1 MAKVA
6 NNILVRGLSGSLGK
20 QLVLKRGRN
29 GTIVSKFPVF
39 DENRTFTEAQVK
51 RQSKFREAVAYAK
64 YAKGLEIYI
73 EKAKLTNR
81 LPYHVA
87 ISDFSNPPEI
97 REVDVS
103 SWNGGIGQVI
113 RVMAVDDV
121 LVTQV
126 KVSILDDAG
135 TVLEEGEA
143 VQDGDA
149 WWSYV
154 TTAAARSGARVLVTV
169 RDLPGNVVEMIW
181 ANP

>member
-1 MAKVA
+1 MAKVRK
-6 NNILVRGLSGSLGK
+6 NVFVQGLSGTIGGQFVVK
-20 QLVLKRGRN
+20 QGRN
-29 GTIVSKFPVF
+29 GTIVSKYPVF
-39 DENRTFTEAQVK
+39 DENRTFTEAQMN

-64 YAKGLEIYI
+64 KAKGLEIYI

-103 SWNGGIGQVI
+103 AWNGQAGQVI
-113 RVMAVDDV
+113 RILAVDDV

-126 KVSILDDAG
+126 HVSIMDDMG
-135 TVLEEGEA
+135 SILEEGAA
-143 VQDGDA
+143 VQAGYS

-154 TTAAARSGARVLVTV
+154 ITEAVESKAHVMVTA
-169 RDLPGNVVEMIW
+169 RDLPGNVVKW
-181 ANP
+181 TA

>member
-1 MAKVA
+1 MAKVRK
-6 NNILVRGLSGSLGK
+6 NVVVQGLIGSLGK

-64 YAKGLEIYI
+64 HAKGLEIYI

-103 SWNGGIGQVI
+103 TWS
-113 RVMAVDDV
+113 
-121 LVTQV
+121 
-126 KVSILDDAG
+126 
-135 TVLEEGEA
+135 GE
-143 VQDGDA
+143 VG
-149 WWSYV
+149 
-154 TTAAARSGARVLVTV
+154 
-169 RDLPGNVVEMIW
+169 
-181 ANP
+181 